1 MQKKLQDYSV
11 LYKIKRKENY
21 ENNEKKQENKK
32 KKINYDVMHFVNNRN
47 KNE

>member
-21 ENNEKKQENKK
+21 ENYEKKKENKK
-32 KKINYDVMHFVNNRN
+32 KIKLGCYAFC
-47 KNE
+47 K

>member
-21 ENNEKKQENKK
+21 ENYEKKQENKK
-32 KKINYDVMHFVNNRN
+32 KIKLGCYYYP
-47 KNE
+47 K